1 MKKSEFKIGEIVG
14 FKGRGFG
21 FGRIE
26 SIHPP
31 RGRSGEYIYHVIL
44 LNDNV
49 MVGTGGEHLEKPS
62 PEDSDLIKALDSIG
76 NL

>member
-1 MKKSEFKIGEIVG
+1 MKKPEFKIGEIVG

-26 SIHPP
+26 SITPQ
-31 RGRSGEYIYHVIL
+31 RGKSGEYIYHVIL
-44 LNDNV
+44 IGDNV
-49 MVGTGGEHLEKPS
+49 MVGTGGEHLMKPS
-62 PEDSDLIKALDSIG
+62 PEDSDLLEALDSIG